1 LELIKNYILTLARKK
16 MKSKFLSLI
25 FIVIPVV
32 FISCK
37 KDISNLQ
44 FEEVP
49 QSYLLK
55 IPLFQV
61 EYLALKANKI

>member
-1 LELIKNYILTLARKK
+1 